1 MLERFCRM
9 KVYRKLEP
17 ICCNSL
23 VHLKGQK
30 PKLNEFRNFMV
41 YSDAFEVWDGAM
53 AKRLI
58 RAKPEAAIRSAVK
71 YFEDKAEVLF
81 ARFIIDCY
89 NGDLKQAMRETES
102 FDDLYKRFEQH
113 FDERRKAF
121 MDETN
126 NLIEARKSELK
137 EVKRSPQSHGGV
149 ANLLKVL
156 TRTMEQQGS
165 TIRSIAKVQYT
176 VCMQAGIYIPEE
188 FITDVLVAAKMED
201 EAIEQATS

>member
-1 MLERFCRM
+1 
-9 KVYRKLEP
+9 
-17 ICCNSL
+17 
-23 VHLKGQK
+23 
-30 PKLNEFRNFMV
+30 
-41 YSDAFEVWDGAM
+41 M
-53 AKRLI
+53 AKKLI
-58 RAKPEAAIRSAVK
+58 HAKREAAIRSAVR
-71 YFEDKAEVLF
+71 YFDEKAEVLF
-81 ARFIIDCY
+81 RKFITDCY
-89 NGDLKQAMRETES
+89 GGDLKQAMRETES
-102 FDDLYKRFEQH
+102 FDKLYKRFEQY

>member
-1 MLERFCRM
+1 MMERFCRQ
-9 KVYRKLEP
+9 KVYRMIEP
-17 ICCNSL
+17 LCFQTL
-23 VHLKGQK
+23 VHLKGKK
-30 PKLNEFRNFMV
+30 PEVNEFRYFTA
-41 YSDAFEVWDGAM
+41 YSDTFEVWDGAM
-53 AKRLI
+53 AKKLI
-58 RAKPEAAIRSAVK
+58 HAKREAAIRSAVR
-71 YFEDKAEVLF
+71 YFDKKAEVLF
-81 ARFIIDCY
+81 RKFITDCY
-89 NGDLKQAMRETES
+89 GGDLKQAMRETES
-102 FDDLYKRFEQH
+102 FDKLYKRFEQY

-165 TIRSIAKVQYT
+165 TIRTIAKVQYT

-188 FITDVLVAAKMED
+188 FITDVLVAARMED
-201 EAIEQATS
+201 EAVEQATG

>member
-1 MLERFCRM
+1 MMERFCRQ
-9 KVYRKLEP
+9 KAYRMIEP
-17 ICCNSL
+17 LCFQTL
-23 VHLKGQK
+23 VHLKGKK
-30 PKLNEFRNFMV
+30 PEVNEFRYFTA
-41 YSDAFEVWDGAM
+41 YSDAFEVWDGEM
-53 AKRLI
+53 AKKLI
-58 RAKPEAAIRSAVK
+58 HAKREAAIRSAVR
-71 YFEDKAEVLF
+71 YFDEKAEVLF
-81 ARFIIDCY
+81 RKFITDCY
-89 NGDLKQAMRETES
+89 GGDLKQAMRETES
-102 FDDLYKRFEQH
+102 FDKLYKRFEQY